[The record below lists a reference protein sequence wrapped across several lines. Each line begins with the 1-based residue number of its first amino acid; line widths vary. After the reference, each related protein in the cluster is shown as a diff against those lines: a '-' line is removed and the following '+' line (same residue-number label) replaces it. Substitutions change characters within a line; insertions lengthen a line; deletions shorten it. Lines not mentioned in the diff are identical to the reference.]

1 MSDPSLVAQAPNA
14 FPYGT
19 VGVFLVTTFIACVL
33 IDRMLSS
40 SINKIPGPWYL
51 KLSTVPLKWH
61 DARGQTRLWVH
72 DLHMRYGPVVAIAP
86 SYVHFATAA
95 AAKIIYTNGGKD
107 FLKTELYDVFRQ
119 EGHENLFTAIEPKK
133 HAMIR
138 RGLADRYSNSNIL
151 ASKVIESINERA
163 DTFVQACT
171 RTPSVDIYFYLHAYA
186 LDCVTSIL
194 FHPHGTRSLD
204 QTDDKRIIQYM
215 SYREGGHAWILEH
228 YLPVLSKVRA
238 YLNPEADSDVTADKL
253 IRDYV
258 REMIDRDDLSDFTV
272 ATRIAS
278 LKSFDKELAVAECL
292 DHLGAGLETTGD
304 TLCWL
309 IWELS
314 QPRNAERMDKLHTE
328 LKDVPANAPLDKLP
342 YLELVIQEALRLYA
356 PGTQSLPRYVPSGGR
371 EIEGYF
377 IPAHTTV
384 ACQSFTMHREPQSFP
399 DAESFLPERWSDT
412 NGNVERQRLNM
423 SFGLGARSCIGR
435 YLALAEMRSLLH
447 AVYSKYR
454 TSPATDMTASMHFAD
469 TVLTSYPKDKLCK
482 ISFTL
487 YDE

>member
-119 EGHENLFTAIEPKK
+119 EGHEWVRSSIGPSNRRIDLRQEPFYSYRTKEGRHSTWLPFPRRPFGFPNVEK

-435 YLALAEMRSLLH
+435 
-447 AVYSKYR
+447 
-454 TSPATDMTASMHFAD
+454 
-469 TVLTSYPKDKLCK
+469 
-482 ISFTL
+482 
-487 YDE
+487 